1 MLTLG
6 EIGRYGSIVHW
17 KNYRLMVRKRLLIL
31 RGPAGAGKTATLS
44 ALAQVMGLEL
54 SEWRNPVDSSFSS
67 EAYISMSAQFED
79 FLGRSGRFGTLNFCP
94 TPVSSKPRD
103 YGRTPSSSSSSNN
116 MARKLILMEEFPNT
130 FMSTSQALRTF
141 RANILQYLFAN
152 TPTSGLFVRSQL
164 EAQTSCMP
172 LVMIITET
180 STDGMTSSSESFTA
194 HRLLGP
200 EILTHPGTSIIDFNP
215 VAPTLLAKALELVI
229 QKEARQSGRRKIP
242 GPSVLKK
249 LGEVGDI
256 RSAISSLEFLCLR
269 GGDGDDWGGR
279 VASKSKKG
287 ANSALTKMEKASLE
301 LLSQREASLGL
312 FHAVGKVVYN
322 KREEPLPAN
331 RPSQPPAHLP
341 QHARLKT
348 SEVSV
353 DTLMDETG
361 TDPRTFI
368 AALHENYVLSCESDD
383 FSDTLNGCIDA
394 ISDSD
399 MLIPG
404 RAGLSSSSRGPYQ
417 GTAADDLR
425 QDEIAFQTAVRGL
438 LFALPYPVKRT
449 SHPVKG
455 GGKNDTYKMFYP
467 TSMRLGRQ
475 MEEVEALVEG
485 WSHRTRTVPT
495 SNDSSDEGLAIIRT
509 HSTSAELIL
518 ERLPFLAKIQR
529 ARAHGSLSADLE
541 KITQFNGIHVSTDEP
556 FGEDDLVMNARR
568 DKTMMPPPPV
578 PLRGGKGSLEV
589 MKPLDEDTGKLYLS
603 DDDIEDD

>member
-1 MLTLG
+1 
-6 EIGRYGSIVHW
+6 
-17 KNYRLMVRKRLLIL
+17 MVRKRLLIL

-67 EAYISMSAQFED
+67 EAYVSMSAQFED
-79 FLGRSGRFGTLNFCP
+79 FLGRSGRFGTLNFSHA
-94 TPVSSKPRD
+94 PVSSKPRD
-103 YGRTPSSSSSSNN
+103 SGRIPSPSVDG
-116 MARKLILMEEFPNT
+116 ARQAIVMEEFPNT

-141 RANILQYLFAN
+141 RLNILQYLFAN
-152 TPTSGLFVRSQL
+152 TPMTDLPVRGQL
-164 EAQTSCMP
+164 EIQTSCRP
-172 LVMIITET
+172 LIMIITET
-180 STDGMTSSSESFTA
+180 STDGMTSASESFTA

-200 EILTHPGTSIIDFNP
+200 EILNHPGTSIIDFNP

-229 QKEARQSGRRKIP
+229 QKEARQSGRRRIP
-242 GPSVLKK
+242 GLSVLKK

-279 VASKSKKG
+279 VANKSKKG
-287 ANSALTKMEKASLE
+287 ANSALTKMEKESLE

-322 KREEPLPAN
+322 KREEPHPAN
-331 RPSQPPAHLP
+331 RPSQPPDHLP

-353 DTLMDETG
+353 DRLMDETG

-417 GTAADDLR
+417 GTAADALR

-438 LFALPYPVKRT
+438 LFALPYPVKRS

-455 GGKNDTYKMFYP
+455 GGKNDAHKMFYP

-475 MEEVEALVEG
+475 MEEIEALVEG
-485 WSHRTRTVPT
+485 WSDRSRTVPN
-495 SNDSSDEGLAIIRT
+495 SIDASDEGLAITRT

-518 ERLPFLAKIQR
+518 EKLPYLTKIQR
-529 ARAHGSLSADLE
+529 GHAHGSLSVDLE
-541 KITQFNGIHVSTDEP
+541 KITQFNGVHASTDEP
-556 FGEDDLVMNARR
+556 LEEDDLVMNARS
-568 DKTMMPPPPV
+568 DKAIMPPPPL
-578 PLRGGKGSLEV
+578 PLRRGKESHEV
-589 MKPLDEDTGKLYLS
+589 KKPLDEDIGKLYLS